1 MEQLFDITVDEA
13 TMVALGIPMP
23 DDSFSMD
30 GYPEHLPV
38 DPQADVWELAWR
50 TVHADELAV
59 PSPQRSIRAGID
71 HLMELRQR
79 MSALQAEEMRE
90 LSAIAKLNREEA
102 EQHFPEDDPDW
113 ASSIETAQRSLTAEL
128 ALVNHVS
135 ARTMENRLGEAEML
149 VGLFPNTL
157 ESLATGEIGLGHA
170 RVIMEHGAPLDDDN
184 VRAKYEHIVLER
196 AVKVTPGRLARTA
209 ELTATRLR
217 GGTFEE
223 RHNAAADAR
232 TVLVKRM
239 KDGMSLMTF
248 YLPTVLAAAIWDRL
262 GRQAKAI
269 RNAGDPRTLDQ
280 IRCDLA
286 AELLLTGE
294 PATSEDSPHGAAV
307 GITAEVCIV
316 IPALTLLG
324 KSDEPA
330 TLNGG
335 SPIGLE
341 EAKALAADAPH
352 LVRILTDPVSGQV
365 LAVDTYRPS
374 EKLRRFLRI
383 RDGRCR
389 FPICNA
395 PAHRADIDHTIPAAA
410 GGPTQD
416 GNLECLCRG
425 DHILKHHGG
434 WSVRQISPGVLEWTS
449 PHGIVA
455 VDEPDP
461 PVAFGNELSA

>member
-13 TMVALGIPMP
+13 TMLALCIPVL
-23 DDSFSMD
+23 D
-30 GYPEHLPV
+30 GDFPVDRNAAYIPV
-38 DPQADVWELAWR
+38 DPQADVWELAW
-50 TVHADELAV
+50 HAVQAAELAA
-59 PSPQRSIRAGID
+59 PSPQRSIRTRID
-71 HLMELRQR
+71 NLVALRQR
-79 MSALQAEEMRE
+79 MSALQVEEMRE
-90 LSAIAKLNREEA
+90 LAAIAKLNREQA
-102 EQHFPEDDPDW
+102 EQRHPDDDPDW
-113 ASSIETAQRSLTAEL
+113 GNSLETAQRSLAAEL
-128 ALVNHVS
+128 ALANKVS

-149 VGLFPNTL
+149 VDLFPTTL
-157 ESLATGEIGLGHA
+157 ETLATGEIGLGHA

-184 VRAKYEHIVLER
+184 QRAKYEHIVLER
-196 AVKVTPGRLARTA
+196 AVNVTPGRLTRKA

-217 GGTFEE
+217 GGTFDE
-223 RHNAAADAR
+223 RHDAAADGR
-232 TVLVKRM
+232 SLLGKRL

-248 YLPTVLAAAIWDRL
+248 YLPTVLAEAIRDRL
-262 GRQAKAI
+262 TRQAKAI

-294 PATSEDSPHGAAV
+294 PAANKDSPHGAAI

-324 KSDEPA
+324 KSDDPA

-341 EAKALAADAPH
+341 DAKALAADAPV
-352 LVRILTDPVSGQV
+352 LVRILTDPVSDQV

-374 EKLRRFLRI
+374 KKLRRFLRL

-410 GGPTQD
+410 GGPTED
-416 GNLECLCRG
+416 GNLEYLCRG

-455 VDEPDP
+455 IDEPDP
-461 PVAFGNELSA
+461 PVAFGGEFSP